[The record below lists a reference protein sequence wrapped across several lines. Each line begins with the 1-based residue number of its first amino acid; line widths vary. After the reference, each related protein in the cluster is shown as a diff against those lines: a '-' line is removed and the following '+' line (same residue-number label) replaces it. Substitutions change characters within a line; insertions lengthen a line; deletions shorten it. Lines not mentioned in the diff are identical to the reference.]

1 MAFGLLEE
9 SGVLGSLSQSRTRV
23 QIPYRPPNTC
33 ARMPAVDG
41 SPDTGEVASSTLA
54 GRTKLDASMGEY
66 RLPITAWS
74 ATDYAYLVNNQL
86 GWVSDDDRFWVF
98 DSEDKMQEFRKYL
111 GL

>member
-1 MAFGLLEE
+1 MGGH
-9 SGVLGSLSQSRTRV
+9 SPRVRVNSPKSRTGV
-23 QIPYRPPNTC
+23 NKPVKGLFKPPR
-33 ARMPAVDG
+33 RMI
-41 SPDTGEVASSTLA
+41 
-54 GRTKLDASMGEY
+54 MGEY

>member
-1 MAFGLLEE
+1 
-9 SGVLGSLSQSRTRV
+9 
-23 QIPYRPPNTC
+23 
-33 ARMPAVDG
+33 
-41 SPDTGEVASSTLA
+41 
-54 GRTKLDASMGEY
+54 MGEY